1 MFCELNVLNLQPM
14 AWNWQ
19 LAGWPCFEFTT
30 EVFKDVER
38 DFLVNSGV
46 FRGSVKHLDADG
58 VETLRVELLSQEA
71 MQTSQIEG
79 EMLNRDSVQ
88 SSIRR
93 ALGLHRVARRVHPS
107 ERGIAEMTVDVYR
120 NFEQDLSHETL
131 FTWHRMVM
139 RGRGDLESLGEYR
152 IHEDPMQIV
161 SGPMGMKRVHFEAP
175 PSSAVLDEMERFVQW
190 FNASRRDMSDH
201 PLLRAGLAHLYFESI
216 HPFEDGNGRIGRA
229 LVEMVLSQHLG
240 QPVLLALSSVIES
253 DKKAYYQALHTH
265 SQTLQVN
272 DWLGYFC
279 KVVLEAQLLSQ
290 SMVDFIIQKAAFYQ
304 AFKLNMNTRQ
314 SKVVERMFR
323 AGVKGF
329 AGGLSAKNYVRIA
342 NTSASTATRDLQE
355 LVSLGALSKTG
366 ELKGT
371 RYHLNLAS
379 LRRH

>member
-1 MFCELNVLNLQPM
+1 MFCELNTLNLQPM

-19 LAGWPCFEFTT
+19 QAGWPCFEFTT

-38 DFLVNSGV
+38 NFLLNSGV

-120 NFEQDLSHETL
+120 NFGQDLSHETL
-131 FTWHRMVM
+131 FSWHRMVM

-161 SGPMGMKRVHFEAP
+161 SGPMGMERVHFEAP
-175 PSSAVLDEMERFVQW
+175 PSSAVPDEMERFVQW

-229 LVEMVLSQHLG
+229 LVEMVLSQHLE
-240 QPVLLALSSVIES
+240 QPMLLALSSVIES
-253 DKKAYYQALHTH
+253 DKKAYYHALHTH

-279 KVVLEAQLLSQ
+279 KTVLEAQLLSQ

-304 AFKLNMNTRQ
+304 AFAVNMNSRQ

-342 NTSASTATRDLQE
+342 KTSASTATRDLQD

>member
-1 MFCELNVLNLQPM
+1 M

-38 DFLVNSGV
+38 GFLMNSGV
-46 FRGSVKHLDADG
+46 FQGSVKHLDAEG

-71 MQTSQIEG
+71 LQTSQIEG

-93 ALGLHRVARRVHPS
+93 ALGLHREVRRVHPA
-107 ERGIAEMTVDVYR
+107 ERGIAEMTVDVHR
-120 NFEQDLSHETL
+120 NFGQDLSHETL
-131 FTWHRMVM
+131 FSWHRMVM
-139 RGRGDLESLGEYR
+139 RGRGDLESFGEYR
-152 IHEDPMQIV
+152 KHEDPMQIV
-161 SGPMGMKRVHFEAP
+161 SGPMGMERVHFEAP
-175 PSSAVLDEMERFVQW
+175 PSRAVLEEMEGFVQW
-190 FNASRRDMSDH
+190 FNDARQGMADH

-240 QPVLLALSSVIES
+240 QPVLLALSSVIEA
-253 DKKAYYQALHTH
+253 DKKAYYEALHAH

-272 DWLGYFC
+272 DWLQYFC
-279 KVVLEAQLLSQ
+279 KTMLEAQSLSQ
-290 SMVDFIIQKAAFYQ
+290 SMVDFIIHKAAFYKVFG
-304 AFKLNMNTRQ
+304 ADMNSRQ
-314 SKVVERMFR
+314 SKVVERMFS

-329 AGGLSAKNYVRIA
+329 AGGLSAKNYIRIA
-342 NTSASTATRDLQE
+342 KTSASTATRDLQE

-371 RYHLNLAS
+371 RYHLNLAA
-379 LRRH
+379 LRRDGRLTP

>member
-1 MFCELNVLNLQPM
+1 M

-38 DFLVNSGV
+38 DFLLNSGV

-120 NFEQDLSHETL
+120 NFGQDLSHETL
-131 FTWHRMVM
+131 FSWHRLVM

-161 SGPMGMKRVHFEAP
+161 SGPMGMERVHFEAP
-175 PSSAVLDEMERFVQW
+175 PSCAVLDEMERFVQW

-253 DKKAYYQALHTH
+253 DKRAYYQALHTH

-279 KVVLEAQLLSQ
+279 KTVLEAQLLSQ

-304 AFKLNMNTRQ
+304 AFAVNMNTRQ

-342 NTSASTATRDLQE
+342 NTSASTATRDLQD